1 MAFRRRFA
9 VRLAARVL
17 LLLVALSIA
26 SLLAA
31 YQRAPTAMLLAIGF
45 ALIVTIGLWR
55 LVSESN
61 ADLTRFVA
69 ALDRADLSQSF
80 TGSGRRAGFDRLGA
94 AYERAL
100 GRLREE
106 RAGGAAATTFAA
118 ALADGAPTPLLVLG
132 PGDAL
137 TLGNKAARRQFGRGS
152 PTSISNLDHYGAAFV
167 DLLRNAAPG
176 PSRLGRIV
184 VDGLSQRVVVDT
196 TLVELSGDVRR
207 IVAVKVIQAELDGAE
222 LAAQIDLVRVLTHE
236 IMNSLTPVTSLAA
249 TAKRLLDELDATG
262 HQAIADAQ
270 LAVGA
275 LARRAGELEH
285 FIETYKGFSEA
296 PTLRR
301 EPIPIADWLTRT
313 VAIHAAMPG
322 ATAPV
327 SLAIMPGLPPL
338 NGDVALMTQ
347 VLLNLLKN
355 AGEAVAEMDHPQV
368 RLTAEAQ
375 AEGRVR
381 ITVSD
386 SGPGIA
392 PHLAREVFLPFFT
405 TKPHGSGIGLSF
417 ARQIVLLHGGQI
429 EVGDGIPSRI
439 EMILPTT
446 PTETLAKIA

>member
-17 LLLVALSIA
+17 LLLVALSVA

-55 LVSESN
+55 LITESN
-61 ADLTRFVA
+61 AELTRFVA
-69 ALDRADLSQSF
+69 ALDRVDLSQSF
-80 TGSGRRAGFDRLGA
+80 TWSGRGAGFDRLGA

-100 GRLREE
+100 ARLREE
-106 RAGGAAATTFAA
+106 RSGGAVAATFAS

-152 PTSISNLDHYGAAFV
+152 PTNVAALDIYGEAFV
-167 DLLRNAAPG
+167 DLLRGAGPG

-184 VDGLSQRVVVDT
+184 VDGLIQRVVVDT
-196 TLVELSGDVRR
+196 TLIELGGDVRR

-249 TAKRLLDELDATG
+249 TAKHLLDALDATG
-262 HQAIADAQ
+262 QPAIGDAQ

-285 FIETYKGFSEA
+285 FVETYKGFSEA

-301 EPIPIADWLTRT
+301 EPIDVADWLTRT
-313 VAIHAAMPG
+313 AALHAATPN

-327 SLAIMPGLPPL
+327 TLDIASGLPSL
-338 NGDVALMTQ
+338 DGDVALLTQ

-355 AGEAVAEMDHPQV
+355 ASEAVAAADDPRI
-368 RLTAEAQ
+368 RLTAEARPQ
-375 AEGRVR
+375 GRIR
-381 ITVSD
+381 IAVTD
-386 SGPGIA
+386 TGPGIA

-405 TKPHGSGIGLSF
+405 TKPRGSGIGLSF

-429 EVGDGIPSRI
+429 EVGAEMPSCI
-439 EMILPTT
+439 ELSLP
-446 PTETLAKIA
+446 IAANAAHPR

>member
-17 LLLVALSIA
+17 LLLFALSVA

-31 YQRAPTAMLLAIGF
+31 YGRAPAAMLLAVGF
-45 ALIVTIGLWR
+45 AILATFGLWS

-61 ADLTRFVA
+61 AELARFVA
-69 ALDRADLSQSF
+69 ALDRVDLSQSF
-80 TGSGRRAGFDRLGA
+80 TWNGRGSGFDRLGA

-100 GRLREE
+100 ARLREE
-106 RAGGAAATTFAA
+106 RAGGATAATFAS

-152 PTSISNLDHYGAAFV
+152 PTDIAALGRYGEAFV
-167 DLLRNAAPG
+167 ELLRGAVPG

-184 VDGLSQRVVVDT
+184 VDGLSQRVVVDA
-196 TLVELSGDVRR
+196 TLIELAGDVRR

-249 TAKRLLDELDATG
+249 TARHRLDALDPTDNP
-262 HQAIADAQ
+262 AIGDAQ

-285 FIETYKGFSEA
+285 FVETYKGFSEA
-296 PTLRR
+296 PALRR
-301 EPIPIADWLTRT
+301 ERIDVSDWLTRT
-313 VAIHAAMPG
+313 ATVHAAMPN

-327 SLAIMPGLPPL
+327 TLNIAPDLRPL
-338 NGDVALMTQ
+338 YGDAALLTQ

-355 AGEAVAEMDHPQV
+355 ASEAVASTERPAIA
-368 RLTAEAQ
+368 LTAETRPN
-375 AEGRVR
+375 GRIR
-381 ITVSD
+381 IAVTD
-386 SGPGIA
+386 NGPGIA
-392 PHLAREVFLPFFT
+392 THLSREVFLPFFT
-405 TKPHGSGIGLSF
+405 TKPRGSGIGLSF

-429 EVGDGIPSRI
+429 EVGDGLPSRI

-446 PTETLAKIA
+446 LC

>member
-17 LLLVALSIA
+17 LLLVALSVA

-45 ALIVTIGLWR
+45 ALLVTIGLWR

-69 ALDRADLSQSF
+69 ALDRTDLSQSF
-80 TGSGRRAGFDRLGA
+80 IWSGRGAGFDRLGA

-100 GRLREE
+100 ARLREE
-106 RAGGAAATTFAA
+106 RTGGAVAATFAS

-152 PTSISNLDHYGAAFV
+152 PTDIAGLDRYGEAFV
-167 DLLRNAAPG
+167 GLLRASAPG

-184 VDGLSQRVVVDT
+184 LDGLSQRVVVDT
-196 TLVELSGDVRR
+196 TLIDLGGDVRR

-249 TAKRLLDELDATG
+249 TAKQLLDALDATD
-262 HQAIADAQ
+262 HPAIGDAQ

-285 FIETYKGFSEA
+285 FVETYKGFSEA

-301 EPIPIADWLTRT
+301 EPIDIADWLRRT
-313 VAIHAAMPG
+313 AAIQAATPS

-327 SLAIMPGLPPL
+327 TLQIAPGLPPL
-338 NGDVALMTQ
+338 DGDVALLTQ

-355 AGEAVAEMDHPQV
+355 ASEAIAVTEYPHIAV
-368 RLTAEAQ
+368 TAEARLP
-375 AEGRVR
+375 GRIR
-381 ITVSD
+381 ITVTD
-386 SGPGIA
+386 TGSGVA

-405 TKPHGSGIGLSF
+405 TKPGGSGIGLSF

-429 EVGDGIPSRI
+429 EVGEGLPSRI
-439 EMILPTT
+439 VITLPVTSD
-446 PTETLAKIA
+446 PTAR